1 MDAPHPDRLPDP
13 LPDYTEYDTRLAA
26 YVLLTEDRPG
36 GRRVLLALWNEGDR
50 PQWTLPGGGAE
61 LHESVEQTAVREVHE
76 ETGYDVVLGDVLWVS
91 SYVITP
97 ERRHRDTDRPMKA
110 VRVVFDGRVT
120 GGRLRDEVDGSTDT
134 ARWVLVSD
142 VPRLPHVSL
151 VDEALLRLR

>member
-1 MDAPHPDRLPDP
+1 MDAP
-13 LPDYTEYDTRLAA
+13 LPDYTSYDTRLAA

-61 LHESVEQTAVREVHE
+61 LYESVEQTAVREVRE

-91 SYVITP
+91 SYVIAA
-97 ERRHRDTDRPMKA
+97 ERRHRGTDRPMKA

-134 ARWVLVSD
+134 ARWVLVGD
-142 VPRLPHVSL
+142 VPALPHVSL
-151 VDEALLRLR
+151 VEEALARLR

>member
-61 LHESVEQTAVREVHE
+61 LHEGVEQTAVREVRE

-97 ERRHRDTDRPMKA
+97 SVATATRT
-110 VRVVFDGRVT
+110 GR
-120 GGRLRDEVDGSTDT
+120 
-134 ARWVLVSD
+134 
-142 VPRLPHVSL
+142 
-151 VDEALLRLR
+151 